1 MLGSAIR
8 PRFRAAEGDAL
19 LQRRVGG
26 VLTGVTLI
34 DVRKRHFLIADFL
47 YRLGQLADL
56 IPVLLVG
63 RGDVQRKQVAQRI
76 DGQMD
81 LVEPFLRFAPS

>member
-8 PRFRAAEGDAL
+8 PRFRSAEDDAL

-26 VLTGVTLI
+26 VLTGVPLI